1 MKITLNNKEIELTQ
15 AEVDEIVKQS
25 QDVAKTEEKKIE
37 IKNRWTGE
45 VIYSSNKTTYKEAVE
60 DGKADLSGAYLSEA
74 DLSGAYLSG
83 ADLRGAD
90 LSGAN
95 LRGAY
100 LSEADLSG
108 ANLREADL
116 SGAYLSEANLRGA
129 NLCGADLS
137 DAELQNAKFF
147 GKGGTTKI
155 KQNQV
160 NDFLTALGVI
170 VE

>member
-60 DGKADLSGAYLSEA
+60 DGKA